1 MPVMG
6 PRYFGWWGWSF
17 DIFNVHPDGGQGQ
30 ARILLMAVAQK
41 WTGYG
46 QDASI
51 CGM

>member
-17 DIFNVHPDGGQGQ
+17 DIFNVHPDGGQ
-30 ARILLMAVAQK
+30 ARILLMAVARK